1 MASISSVKPSLV
13 NLSPLEFTQ
22 LSHPPLL
29 IDVRSQLEYVTGHAP
44 DAINL
49 SLPRIL
55 MARISGI
62 RNWILPQWFR
72 ELSKDKPIA
81 VICLTSHRSPIAGD
95 FLIKLGFAQVF
106 NITGGMVEWQKLNL
120 ETVKYKL

>member
-44 DAINL
+44 NAINL
-49 SLPRIL
+49 SLPRLL
-55 MARISGI
+55 MARIYGL

-72 ELSKDKPIA
+72 DLSPDQPIA

-95 FLIKLGFAQVF
+95 CLIQLGFTEVF
-106 NITGGMVEWQKLNL
+106 NITGGMVEWQHWKL
-120 ETVKYKL
+120 EIVKDKP